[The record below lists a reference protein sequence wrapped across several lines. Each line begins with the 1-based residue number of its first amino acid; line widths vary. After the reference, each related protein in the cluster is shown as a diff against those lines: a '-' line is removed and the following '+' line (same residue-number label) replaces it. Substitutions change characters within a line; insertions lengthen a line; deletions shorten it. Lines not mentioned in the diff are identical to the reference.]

1 VKQWPLEPFLA
12 SLQAEKNAS
21 RYTLR
26 AYRSDLGHLLAWL
39 EEAGMGHKAP
49 GDLERADLRR
59 WLGQMRE
66 TCEDS
71 TVRRRLSAVRSFYK
85 FLSRRGLCDTNP
97 AAQLA
102 TPQVGQRLGRFL
114 NVDDAFAL
122 VDKSHGDDPLA
133 LRNAAIWEL
142 LYGSG
147 LRVSEAMG
155 LDLPDVNLAQ
165 GLVHVLGKRNKERL
179 VPMTGPSVE
188 KLRRYLAARPGLL
201 KADKP
206 TEAVFLNHRG
216 GRLSTRSVG
225 RLLEKAQVEAGV
237 ASRVS
242 PHGLRHSFA
251 THLLE
256 SGADLRS
263 LQEMLGHANLSTTQR
278 YTHLALTQLTEAYD
292 KAHPRAR
299 KRKGG
304 HKGPGGEQD

>member
-1 VKQWPLEPFLA
+1 MKGWPVEAFLEALR
-12 SLQAEKNAS
+12 AEKNAS

-26 AYRSDLGHLLAWL
+26 AYRSDLEHLLAWL
-39 EEAGMGHKAP
+39 QEVGLGRKAP
-49 GDLERADLRR
+49 KDLDRADLRR

-66 TCEDS
+66 SCSDS

-122 VDKSHGDDPLA
+122 VDKPHSDDALS

-188 KLRRYLAARPGLL
+188 ALRRYLAARPSLV
-201 KADKP
+201 KAGEP
-206 TEAVFLNHRG
+206 SQAVFLNHRG

-225 RLLEKAQVEAGV
+225 RLLERAQIEAGV

-278 YTHLALTQLTEAYD
+278 YTHLALSQLTEAYD
-292 KAHPRAR
+292 QAHPRAR
-299 KRKGG
+299 KKPKKGS
-304 HKGPGGEQD
+304 D